1 MHMQQQA
8 AGTVLPG
15 VAVWSAAKKAGA
27 AAALA
32 LLAALMLNLGMP
44 GIGEYSGW
52 WPLLCICLSPLLLI
66 ALNLPLRPLQAAGA
80 GFLFGLA
87 AYSGQLYWIVIVL
100 GRYGGLPLWLSVPAL
115 LLLATYMALYSA
127 LFCLL
132 LSWLRQGVEERTNP
146 GYLGFIHIWAPPL
159 IWTGLDTLRGLLF
172 TGFPWMDL
180 GYGLFREPQ
189 LLLPADLGGHHLLS
203 FCLVL
208 INAVF
213 ALALSALSL
222 RRPLWKAVLPALAA
236 ACSLLIG
243 LSVYSLLRSVETK
256 EEIAAAPKV
265 LIGVVQGNI
274 EQDLKW
280 SEAMKQATVERYLR
294 LSAGLA
300 AEGAALVVWPETA
313 LPFYPQDDPLAG
325 RVAAF
330 AGAET
335 GTRVLTGAPFY
346 RIEDTEKGKL
356 IHNFNGALILG
367 TQGKVDGV
375 YSKQHLVPFGEYIPL
390 KDLLFFLKPLA
401 AGIGDFSVG
410 RNKGPLFSDRLRA
423 GVLICYESIFP
434 VIARDTTALEANM
447 LVNITND
454 AWYGHSSAPVQ
465 SLAMAVLRA
474 VENRRALVR
483 SANTGISGF
492 VDPLGR
498 ISGETAIFTEAAAAE
513 SIPLLQSKTVFTRV
527 GHYFG
532 LFCAL
537 LILPLLVAGLLRSPG
552 RDTKAPLS
560 GARSAKKAGRP

>member
-115 LLLATYMALYSA
+115 LLLAAYMALYSA

-159 IWTGLDTLRGLLF
+159 IWTGLDALRGLLF

-222 RRPLWKAVLPALAA
+222 RRPLWKAALPSLAA

-256 EEIAAAPKV
+256 EEIAAAPKALV
-265 LIGVVQGNI
+265 GVVQGNI

-390 KDLLFFLKPLA
+390 KDLLFFLEPLA
-401 AGIGDFSVG
+401 AGIGDFSAG
-410 RNKGPLFSDRLRA
+410 RAKGPLFSDRLRV

-434 VIARDTTALEANM
+434 VIARDTTALEANI